1 MKNYISKCFFLQT
14 WRLPSAKTGMAPIG
28 RAKTGHKAKNP
39 IDLKTIS
46 IPRISNFFS
55 NYKIFGLIFLNAIAH
70 KSRRGRSGDNM
81 NICVFLRMRMGD

>member
-1 MKNYISKCFFLQT
+1 MFFSFQFDDNLPP
-14 WRLPSAKTGMAPIG
+14 RLAWLLLAGQKPDTKRKTL
-28 RAKTGHKAKNP
+28 
-39 IDLKTIS
+39 LKTIS

-55 NYKIFGLIFLNAIAH
+55 TYKIFGLIFLNAIAH